1 MHDEEKEWS
10 AGDDAVDYGSCGSIG
25 SDDWDCRSQ
34 ELYDDERPDYPLS
47 QYHLKSKPRLLQLQ
61 TANLKCLDIECMLIK
76 DDSKN
81 KELKEV

>member
-34 ELYDDERPDYPLS
+34 ELYDDE
-47 QYHLKSKPRLLQLQ
+47 
-61 TANLKCLDIECMLIK
+61 
-76 DDSKN
+76 
-81 KELKEV
+81 